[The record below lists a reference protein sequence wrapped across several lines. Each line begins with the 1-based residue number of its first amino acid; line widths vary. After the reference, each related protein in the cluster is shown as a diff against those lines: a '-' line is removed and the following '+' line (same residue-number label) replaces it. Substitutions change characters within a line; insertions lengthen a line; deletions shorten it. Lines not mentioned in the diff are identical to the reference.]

1 MTERDTSQGYNQYL
15 AINEL
20 TEAQNKLK
28 ESEDEFR
35 RILSEIP
42 LSMSVISL
50 EGQVL
55 LVNKKT
61 LDVFD
66 VKQVA
71 DIDGKFSQNG
81 VKAKPLDMNGSVSS
95 VPLALSLII

>member
-66 VKQVA
+66 VKQGDMYGVVNLKLPTKL
-71 DIDGKFSQNG
+71 DENEINVLKSLKGKGNF
-81 VKAKPLDMNGSVSS
+81 K
-95 VPLALSLII
+95 